1 MGLVVRIN
9 TFFIMARVAH
19 TNQESPRSSNPTTKY
34 LAWKSVDKQFSYY
47 DKASGDN
54 IAVELPLRFVFLQHY
69 HTIKGWNDSTQ
80 TGIYSNEVFYI
91 GKEPLTVQTFKG
103 KAIAS
108 GIYKDIKQDVVAA
121 GGKYHRSVYVMLE
134 DGSVANISLKGAVVK
149 EWSDFMEASKNLVD
163 NQWVEVASA
172 KDEKKGSVKYSVP
185 VFSLGK
191 PLTKEASNQADQAA
205 DALKTHMD
213 AYFSKGVNDIE
224 VEEAET
230 LDLEF

>member
-1 MGLVVRIN
+1 LSLASN
-9 TFFIMARVAH
+9 TLFFMARFAH
-19 TNQESPRSSNPTTKY
+19 TNESPKSSNPTTKY

-69 HTIKGWNDSTQ
+69 HTIKGWNDATQ

-91 GKEPLTVQTFKG
+91 GKENLSVQTFKG
-103 KAIAS
+103 KKIAS
-108 GIYKDIKQDVVAA
+108 GLYKDIKPDVVAA

-134 DGSVANISLKGAVVK
+134 DGSVANIALKGAVVK
-149 EWSDFMEASKNLVD
+149 EWSDFMEASRNLID
-163 NQWVEVASA
+163 NQWVEVTSS

-191 PLTKEASNQADQAA
+191 PLNVDQSNQADSAA
-205 DALKTHMD
+205 GALKKHMD
-213 AYFSKGVNDIE
+213 NYFSNDLREIE
-224 VEEAET
+224 VEEET
-230 LDLEF
+230 LELDI

>member
-1 MGLVVRIN
+1 
-9 TFFIMARVAH
+9 MARFAH
-19 TNQESPRSSNPTTKY
+19 TNESSKSANPTTKY
-34 LAWKSVDKQFSYY
+34 LAWKSVEKQFSYY

-91 GKEPLTVQTFKG
+91 GKENLNVQTFKG
-103 KAIAS
+103 KKIAS
-108 GIYKDIKQDVVAA
+108 GLYKDIKPDVVAA

-134 DGSVANISLKGAVVK
+134 DGSIANIALKGAVVK
-149 EWSDFMEASKNLVD
+149 EWSDFMEASRNLID
-163 NQWVEVASA
+163 NQWVEVTSS

-191 PLTKEASNQADQAA
+191 PLTVDQSNQADSAA
-205 DALKTHMD
+205 GALKQRMD
-213 AYFSKGVNDIE
+213 NYFSTDLRDIE
-224 VEEAET
+224 VDEET
-230 LDLEF
+230 LELDI

>member
-1 MGLVVRIN
+1 
-9 TFFIMARVAH
+9 MARFAH
-19 TNQESPRSSNPTTKY
+19 TNESSKSSNPTTKY
-34 LAWKSVDKQFSYY
+34 LAWKSVEKQFSYY

-91 GKEPLTVQTFKG
+91 GKENLNVQTFKG
-103 KAIAS
+103 KKIAS
-108 GIYKDIKQDVVAA
+108 GLYKDIKPDVVAA

-134 DGSVANISLKGAVVK
+134 DGSIANIALKGAVVK
-149 EWSDFMEASKNLVD
+149 EWSDFMEASRNLID
-163 NQWVEVASA
+163 NQWVEVTSS

-191 PLTKEASNQADQAA
+191 PLTVDQSNQADSAA
-205 DALKTHMD
+205 GALKQRMD
-213 AYFSKGVNDIE
+213 TYFSTDLRDIE
-224 VEEAET
+224 VDEET
-230 LDLEF
+230 LELDI